1 MSGPYTFNDRFRPT
15 QWSDGLGLQS
25 AFGWGGWLLLLIC
38 LVIVYRRWGN
48 RWEGRVRWMALGLG
62 ILTLLSFPVLID
74 GPAYIYDI
82 AAHRSTPPLLLL
94 PPGLK
99 LLAEAG
105 FRIYEALF
113 VILTTTLG
121 TILYRKTLG
130 GDFDPNL

>member
-1 MSGPYTFNDRFRPT
+1 MNGLYTFNDRFRPT
-15 QWSDGLGLQS
+15 HWDDGLGLQS
-25 AFGWGGWLLLLIC
+25 IFGWGGWLLLLIT
-38 LVIVYRRWGN
+38 LGIVYRQWGN
-48 RWEGRVRWMALGLG
+48 HLEGRVRWIALGVGLFAL
-62 ILTLLSFPVLID
+62 ISFPVLID
-74 GPAYIYDI
+74 GPAYVYDV
-82 AAHRSTPPLLLL
+82 AAHRTTPPLLLL
-94 PPGLK
+94 PPCLK